1 MTAPRSSRPQLLNTG
16 LWYYSRHPNY
26 FGEQLWWWSFG
37 GFSCLAGDYYM
48 IAGTA
53 FNSLILAKVT
63 LMTEERMIT
72 NWSPS
77 RVKLYEEY

>member
-1 MTAPRSSRPQLLNTG
+1 
-16 LWYYSRHPNY
+16 
-26 FGEQLWWWSFG
+26 
-37 GFSCLAGDYYM
+37 M